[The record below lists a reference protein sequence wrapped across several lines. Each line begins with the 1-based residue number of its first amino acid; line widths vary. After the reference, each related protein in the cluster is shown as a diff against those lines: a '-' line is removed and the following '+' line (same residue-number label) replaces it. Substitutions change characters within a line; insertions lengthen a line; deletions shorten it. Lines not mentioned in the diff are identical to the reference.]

1 MKWTTYLKIFVFLIA
16 LGSMFTLVYAQKT
29 VQDPIQDIRKQPSI
43 NGDRY
48 TYERVDKAQSIRE
61 YTDVKPRVVRGDI
74 QKIEYYRNNRKVNPD
89 TTPARGDISVEV
101 TPKIDVGTYTTLP
114 NGVQKGNFGYSIQ
127 INPWF
132 NSTWQYRVPIT
143 ISSSDVS
150 SDLTDFPVY
159 TDISNLPSQFH
170 DNVQSDMCDVRV
182 TKADGSTQLPAER
195 VSYNATADTGELHHK
210 QNLSSSTDTTYYIY
224 WGTSGTTTCPATT
237 ATNGRDNVWTSYEAV
252 FHLNDPGDGSSV
264 VDSTGGSADGSLQ
277 DGAIFA
283 SGSLGE
289 GLDTNGTPTDAG
301 WASTNFETAVTN
313 GDFSISAWVSGD
325 GTFNNYEAIASNRDN
340 SAVAGFLWGSENGG
354 GNWEMLLTGG
364 KKIKSGVSASWQ
376 SPTHLVSVVD
386 QGTDVSFY
394 ENGSLTS
401 SPSSTTAVDIGST
414 NGQAMRIGTHNENNR
429 FWDGLIDEVRFG
441 DDLLSSEW
449 VSTEYA
455 IQSDN
460 TNFLNIGTTEVLNE
474 APSQFNLTSPNG
486 DTFNGKTNVTFNW
499 DSANDVDNDTL
510 SYTVNVYNRSSGN
523 FVTNTTTTNNVTTVD
538 IELTPSN
545 YSWNATVTDGQAT
558 NTSVQTY
565 QFDIVDVPNN
575 PPSQFNLTNPN
586 NKTFNGVQDITLNW
600 ESANDANNDTLTY
613 TARVYDNNG
622 ILVYNQS
629 TTNTE
634 TVITNVSVG
643 NYSWNATVTDGQD
656 VNTSVQKYNFIVQKL
671 VSACTN
677 YAQCIDGRQE
687 CLQTNDGTNPD
698 TFDRTCTST
707 NLGSGFLAI
716 MLGVSFV
723 LMFFGWRMRHYQLG
737 VLGSFTGI
745 LTSLG
750 IIYINFLYTFVL
762 ISIFIT
768 TGYLFA
774 TNRLQS

>member
-1 MKWTTYLKIFVFLIA
+1 
-16 LGSMFTLVYAQKT
+16 MFTLVYAQKT

-89 TTPARGDISVEV
+89 TEPARGDISVEV

-114 NGVQKGNFGYSIQ
+114 NGVQRGNFGYSIQ

-170 DNVQSDMCDVRV
+170 NNVQSDMCDVRV

-195 VSYNATADTGELHHK
+195 VNYDAGTDTGELHHK
-210 QNLSSSTDTTYYIY
+210 QNLSSSSDTTYYIY
-224 WGTSGTTTCPATT
+224 WGTSGTTTCPANTASNGRNNVWTEYEAVYHLDESSGTT
-237 ATNGRDNVWTSYEAV
+237 ATDSSGNG
-252 FHLNDPGDGSSV
+252 NDGTYNGDLPTRVTGAYGHGQDFDGSGDYIDIPIV
-264 VDSTGGSADGSLQ
+264 AQ
-277 DGAIFA
+277 
-283 SGSLGE
+283 
-289 GLDTNGTPTDAG
+289 TNTDF
-301 WASTNFETAVTN
+301 TV
-313 GDFSISAWVSGD
+313 
-325 GTFNNYEAIASNRDN
+325 
-340 SAVAGFLWGSENGG
+340 SAVMEMDTTDDFANWVWGGRGG
-354 GNWEMLLTGG
+354 GNTAWSLVQDNDGNSNDLSLYSRISGGNFERLNTG
-364 KKIKSGVSASWQ
+364 
-376 SPTHLVSVVD
+376 
-386 QGTDVSFY
+386 
-394 ENGSLTS
+394 E
-401 SPSSTTAVDIGST
+401 SSTNTNYWFTGTHDDST
-414 NGQAMRIGTHNENNR
+414 NGVEAFINGVSETSSTRPDNLNTVDTQTIGYSQDSSGGY
-429 FWDGLIDEVRFG
+429 WDGIITSVRVTHTIASSG
-441 DDLLSSEW
+441 WLSTGYDMQDDN
-449 VSTEYA
+449 
-455 IQSDN
+455 I
-460 TNFLNIGTTEVLNE
+460 NFLNIGTTEIENE
-474 APSQFNLTSPNG
+474 APSQFNLTSPNNT
-486 DTFNGKTNVTFNW
+486 TFNGKTNVTFNW
-499 DSANDVDNDTL
+499 DSANDADNDTL
-510 SYTVNVYNRSSGN
+510 SYTVNVYNRSNSN
-523 FVTNTTTTNNVTTVD
+523 FVTNATTTNNVTTVD

-558 NTSVQTY
+558 STSVQTY

-575 PPSQFNLTNPN
+575 PPSQFNLTSPN
-586 NKTFNGVQDITLNW
+586 NTTFNGEQDIILDW
-600 ESANDANNDTLTY
+600 ESANDANNDTLNY
-613 TARVYDNNG
+613 NIIVYDRSTNA
-622 ILVYNQS
+622 ILYNV
-629 TTNTE
+629 TTGNTV
-634 TVITNVSVG
+634 TTIQNVTVG
-643 NYSWNATVTDGQD
+643 NYSWNGTVTDGQAT
-656 VNTSVQKYNFIVQKL
+656 NTSVQTYTFNVKEL
-671 VSACTN
+671 VSACTV
-677 YAQCIDGRQE
+677 YAQCVDGRQE
-687 CLQTNDGTNPD
+687 CLQTNDGTSPEAFN
-698 TFDRTCTST
+698 RTCTST